1 MGSHETLYPSKPQEI
16 ISNFYFSFFTDAEER
31 REVNQK
37 FTDLY
42 LSDLKEKFDPMYTKP
57 QDKQVQLIKVG
68 SQLQFLQ
75 NFSASMEV
83 IGR

>member
-1 MGSHETLYPSKPQEI
+1 M
-16 ISNFYFSFFTDAEER
+16 DAEER

-42 LSDLKEKFDPMYTKP
+42 LSDLKEEFDPMYTKP
-57 QDKQVQLIKVG
+57 QDKQVQMIKVG